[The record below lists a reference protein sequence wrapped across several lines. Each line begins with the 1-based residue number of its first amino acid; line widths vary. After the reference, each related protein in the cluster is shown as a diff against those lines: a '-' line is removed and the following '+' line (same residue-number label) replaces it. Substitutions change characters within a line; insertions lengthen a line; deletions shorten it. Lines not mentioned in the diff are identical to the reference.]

1 MNSSFP
7 DWAIGDKIDPA
18 IEAEICG
25 DAMDGGYFHGM
36 RQRRRPLFGTSGRR
50 QHPLKNLANGPSI
63 CDY

>member
-7 DWAIGDKIDPA
+7 DRAIGDKTDPA
-18 IEAEICG
+18 IEAEICS
-25 DAMDGGYFHGM
+25 DAMDGGDFHGM
-36 RQRRRPLFGTSGRR
+36 RQRRRLSGRR